1 MDVTMDIGLPAFQA
15 GLLAKNITAQ
25 TSPGVKER

>member
-15 GLLAKNITAQ
+15 GTLHRPPETKDMY
-25 TSPGVKER
+25 KD